1 MADRNIKAVERL
13 ARTVPLIIGGDRR
26 PSAQGDASG
35 RDPDAST
42 AEATEHAADTVP
54 SDRMARQRPTPDPH
68 TYTPTDPRTA
78 TEHSP
83 QEAPSADPTA
93 EAIEAGRR
101 EGHEQGHSEGYA
113 AGYDKGLAAGR
124 ADGRA
129 EREAGQAQLRAI
141 LEALHHPLDAL
152 RGEITDSISDG
163 SLRLAQRLVGEALTI
178 DPTLMRDTLNNILDE
193 ATAHNGPGAR
203 LQLRVAP
210 GDREVTE
217 RLINNRRASDLPVDL
232 INDEKLAR
240 GDVQATLVHDNGDP
254 ANQVEWDARL
264 ETRWQTIKQ
273 ALSNPQS

>member
-1 MADRNIKAVERL
+1 MADRNIKPVERV
-13 ARTVPLIIGGDRR
+13 ARNVPLKIGGDRR
-26 PSAQGDASG
+26 PSVNLDS
-35 RDPDAST
+35 S
-42 AEATEHAADTVP
+42 EHEVTEHTPDPAP

-68 TYTPTDPRTA
+68 TYAPVEPRIA
-78 TEHSP
+78 TEHRP
-83 QEAPSADPTA
+83 AEAPAADPSA

-101 EGHEQGHSEGYA
+101 EGHEQGRTVGYA
-113 AGYDKGLAAGR
+113 AGYEEGLAAGR

-129 EREAGQAQLRAI
+129 EREAEQAQLRAI
-141 LEALHHPLDAL
+141 LEALHHPLDTL
-152 RGEITDSISDG
+152 RAEIADSISEG
-163 SLRLAQRLVGEALTI
+163 ALRLAQRLVGEALTI
-178 DPTLMRDTLNNILDE
+178 DPTLMRDTLNNILGE
-193 ATAHNGPGAR
+193 AAAHNGPGAR

-210 GDREVTE
+210 DDREVTE

-232 INDEKLAR
+232 INDDKLAH